1 MAPVVRR
8 AAMFVGALAATAAAV
23 ALPALATDPP
33 LGLAPTYS
41 SRKLGVVPAGEVPN
55 AAAITR
61 RIWAPGIDE
70 GYVPQGLT
78 VVGSDVYLGTYRSI
92 EASVSR
98 GPCRLYRI
106 AMATGSVT
114 AILDL
119 PPACGHA
126 GGIARGA
133 EGRIWVV
140 DTRTMFEIALS
151 PGSAGALGEVRRE
164 VRIEAPLKGSFAAG
178 YDGALWLGSYERQGE
193 GRLWRVPLPAIEG
206 NSIGAAQVTAEVR
219 LPVKAQ
225 GAAFDAAGRLWIAT
239 SGATKGELHVVDVAT
254 GAVAAHHAM
263 PAGLEDLSFDA
274 TGGLWSVSEAG
285 SRRWSNWA
293 THFPVVFRLDIARL
307 R

>member
-1 MAPVVRR
+1 MAVAGTRIVGI
-8 AAMFVGALAATAAAV
+8 AAVLSAATAF
-23 ALPALATDPP
+23 PAMATDPP

-41 SRKLGVVPAGEVPN
+41 SRRLGVVPEGEVPN

-78 VVGSDVYLGTYRSI
+78 VVGSDVYLGTYKSI
-92 EASVSR
+92 ESSVSR

-114 AILDL
+114 ATLDL

-151 PGSAGALGEVRRE
+151 PGSAGTLGEVRRE

-178 YDGALWLGSYERQGE
+178 HDGALWLGSYERQGE
-193 GRLWRVPLPAIEG
+193 GRLWRLPLAVIQG
-206 NSIGAAQVTAEVR
+206 SSIGAADVSAEYR
-219 LPVKAQ
+219 LPAKAQ
-225 GAAFDAAGRLWIAT
+225 GAAFDAGGRLWISI
-239 SGATKGELHVVDVAT
+239 SGATKGELHVMNLAT
-254 GAVAAHHAM
+254 GAVTARHAM
-263 PAGLEDLSFDA
+263 PAGIEDLSFDS

-293 THFPVVFRLDIARL
+293 THFPVVFRLDTARL